1 MPLLYVDENVKSAV
15 KNFQAIAD
23 RLDKVSANIATFD
36 PFSDFWTGLG
46 AEECLEYI
54 QNDIFAV
61 LNPYILDA
69 LQELINDV
77 TLAGATLDEA
87 DREAE
92 RAHVTPLEDLIYA
105 IIK

>member
-1 MPLLYVDENVKSAV
+1 
-15 KNFQAIAD
+15 
-23 RLDKVSANIATFD
+23 
-36 PFSDFWTGLG
+36 
-46 AEECLEYI
+46 
-54 QNDIFAV
+54 V